1 VAVFDPHPDGEA
13 FYGRAGI
20 ATRTALLVTAERM
33 FGDLGIDAVS
43 LLAIVREAGQG
54 NKNAVQY
61 HFGSK
66 EGLVSAILVSRSEQ
80 IERRRAELL
89 VGAGAAGLLADV
101 PTLVGAMYR
110 PVIEQVDRDGRYTF
124 ARFLVQ
130 YLNYPGFPEEITRPP
145 DIARREQTVTNQ
157 LKVLLERAIPH
168 LTAELVEWRVLMQ
181 LRLLVACLVESEKAR
196 ERGAAGMT
204 RHEVVRDTLQMVT
217 AALSAP
223 V

>member
-1 VAVFDPHPDGEA
+1 VFDENSNEEA
-13 FYGRAGI
+13 LYGRAGT
-20 ATRTALLVTAERM
+20 ATRMGLLVTAERM

-61 HFGSK
+61 HFGGK
-66 EGLVSAILVSRSEQ
+66 EGLVSAILVSRSER

-89 VGAGAAGLLADV
+89 VEAGAAGRLDDV
-101 PTLVGAMYR
+101 PTLVNAMYR
-110 PVIEQVDRDGRYTF
+110 PVIEQVGEDGRCTF

-130 YLNYPGFPEEITRPP
+130 YLNYPGVQDEITRPL
-145 DIARREQTVTNQ
+145 DIARRQQAVTNQ
-157 LKVLLERAIPH
+157 LKELIQRALPH
-168 LTAELVEWRVLMQ
+168 LSLELVEWRILMQ

-196 ERGAAGMT
+196 EHGTSALSSEG
-204 RHEVVRDTLQMVT
+204 VVRDALSMVT
-217 AALSAP
+217 AGLSAQ